1 MKSKILT
8 VSVSAYN
15 VENYIDEAL
24 SKFLVLGDMLND
36 IEILIIDDGGTD
48 RTKDIALMYAQKYP
62 ETYKFIHKQNG
73 GWGSTVNTG
82 IRLASGKY
90 FKQLDGDDYFL
101 KENLVNF
108 ITNLKIVD
116 CDLYFTPFL
125 IFDDSTGKIIETY
138 KISNDTKKNKICSL
152 KELDECVPNINMHCC
167 TFRTQMLRDNGI
179 EILDHCF
186 YTDAEY
192 FIKSITYV
200 NYAVLDSHIIYCY
213 RMGRNEQ
220 SVGTLGLEKHYLDNF
235 KVIDSLVDFEK
246 STQMSDEKRYL
257 VKKYIYRAIQ
267 FQFST
272 LLNLNKISELKNFVS
287 KVKNQYNYKM
297 VFPRRIVFYEK
308 TNYFG
313 AKFINHLLSKK

>member
-101 KENLVNF
+101 
-108 ITNLKIVD
+108 
-116 CDLYFTPFL
+116 
-125 IFDDSTGKIIETY
+125 
-138 KISNDTKKNKICSL
+138 
-152 KELDECVPNINMHCC
+152 
-167 TFRTQMLRDNGI
+167 
-179 EILDHCF
+179 
-186 YTDAEY
+186 
-192 FIKSITYV
+192 
-200 NYAVLDSHIIYCY
+200 
-213 RMGRNEQ
+213 
-220 SVGTLGLEKHYLDNF
+220 
-235 KVIDSLVDFEK
+235 
-246 STQMSDEKRYL
+246 
-257 VKKYIYRAIQ
+257 
-267 FQFST
+267 
-272 LLNLNKISELKNFVS
+272 
-287 KVKNQYNYKM
+287 
-297 VFPRRIVFYEK
+297 
-308 TNYFG
+308 
-313 AKFINHLLSKK
+313 